1 MNVPSMNT
9 SPLSATP
16 ILFPAGTL
24 VGARRWPLQGAHP
37 GCWLPP
43 LKGIVLDKRSLK
55 AWEGTS
61 YEHSQ
66 EDIDAHIAWCD
77 REGLL
82 EGTVP
87 VLWTTSAGDETVY
100 WEPTRVLRAYTDDYA
115 AWRSARSIA
124 LRAERRRHSQVR
136 LAA

>member
-1 MNVPSMNT
+1 MNNAFMNT
-9 SPLSATP
+9 SQRPATP
-16 ILFPAGTL
+16 NLFPAGMV
-24 VGARRWPLQGAHP
+24 VGAQRWPLQGAHP

-61 YEHSQ
+61 YEQSQ
-66 EDIDAHIAWCD
+66 EHVDAHVAWCD

-82 EGTVP
+82 ESTVP
-87 VLWTTSAGDETVY
+87 VLWSNSAGEETVY
-100 WEPTRVLRAYTDDYA
+100 WEPTRSLRSYADDYA
-115 AWRSARSIA
+115 AWKHARSIA
-124 LRAERRRHSQVR
+124 LRAERLRHSQLK